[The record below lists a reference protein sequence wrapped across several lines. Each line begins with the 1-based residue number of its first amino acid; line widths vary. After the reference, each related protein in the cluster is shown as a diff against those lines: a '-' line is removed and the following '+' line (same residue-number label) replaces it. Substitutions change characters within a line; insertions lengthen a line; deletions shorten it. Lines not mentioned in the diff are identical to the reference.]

1 MQLKN
6 RSRTI
11 NPPALLLVGMIL
23 LSFNCLV
30 QSSEI
35 TDNCNNNTFQLSY
48 PSRKLL
54 VSINQVPSQ
63 FSNEITN
70 WLKTSDGM
78 SAFDFCNQLTNK
90 KCSLNNLNACNDIM
104 KGCITDYWV
113 TKDKE
118 IAKNGVFFAEDFKS
132 KSKASSSK
140 KYCTASGDPHFI
152 NYDGQFFDLQEPGIY
167 TLVKFDNFEVQEKM
181 MKHTGGKYR
190 GITPSCMTGFSV
202 KYNKLV
208 FEFDVNNLKK
218 FVLNG
223 KLLDLPPN
231 KLQVYGGVDI
241 YYGSQKFEWKN
252 IKEKVLSLKLTFP
265 NGFSV
270 GLFGSYCGTLE
281 INCPEKMFG
290 KVTGICGNSD
300 GSNDKLDFKNKEGDM
315 MNVNFGNKNWK
326 FSGNDGPNS
335 PMSKWQL
342 AWKAYDYDCLFLK
355 NCETKLLISSSE
367 NTRVSGMKLNSVTTK
382 PAPAKPTTTLA
393 KPASA
398 KQVSAPAKPTPAP
411 AKPVSAPAKPTP
423 APAKQVSAPAKPT
436 PAPAKP
442 TPAPAKPTPAPAKPV
457 SAPAKPTPAPAKPV
471 SAPAKPTPA
480 PAKPVSAPA
489 KPTPAPAKP
498 TSAPAKPTPAP
509 AKPVST
515 PTKPVSV
522 PAKPVSAPAKPVSVP
537 AKPVS
542 APSKPAVEQ
551 ITVPIISS
559 SSVNSKKLHANITK
573 VVEFHNQTSLR
584 IEVLKNRVEQ
594 IISNIIN
601 ENFKLKE
608 EQTMNLVSSNKT
620 MNVANDNYQK
630 SLGQLNKL
638 KHEIDNLNKTMN
650 KHYNQMI
657 WDSKYLEKLEMIKP
671 QFLNTLT
678 SVNSKLGDV
687 ENMINVHITPSDDKN
702 QMISLIKDMK
712 NTTHYSTNDLATQ
725 FLEHYQKYKK
735 FINSESSQYSSDKL
749 TLDQLLN
756 KYNDVNKYSKELYQ
770 EYKKIYVIVQKLKD
784 SIFITSE
791 ETEMFNQLVKSIMNV
806 LTRKTCI
813 NPKYVQYTGKNKECA
828 TELLGSHIS
837 NGLVR

>member
-223 KLLDLPPN
+223 KLLDLPSN
-231 KLQVYGGVDI
+231 KLQVYGGVDL
-241 YYGSQKFEWKN
+241 YYGTQSFEWKN

-315 MNVNFGNKNWK
+315 MNVNFGNKNWE

-393 KPASA
+393 KPAPA

-423 APAKQVSAPAKPT
+423 
-436 PAPAKP
+436 
-442 TPAPAKPTPAPAKPV
+442 
-457 SAPAKPTPAPAKPV
+457 
-471 SAPAKPTPA
+471 
-480 PAKPVSAPA
+480 
-489 KPTPAPAKP
+489 
-498 TSAPAKPTPAP
+498 APAKPTPAP

-573 VVEFHNQTSLR
+573 VVEFNNQTNLR